1 MTRARNL
8 NQSLLRAARQ
18 QQFLDVIDRDL
29 AEARFRQHLRL
40 SPLGEEVVPLAKA
53 LGRVLSRDVISAVDV
68 PGFDRSRVDGFALRS
83 ADTAGATDECPRTLK
98 LNAEIL
104 TPGVVPTANVA
115 EGFATIVATG
125 GMIPRGA
132 DAVVMV
138 EHTDARER
146 LGHVLVDVYRTVS
159 PGAFIAA
166 SGSDIAQGET
176 VLRAGQ
182 VMTSREIGS
191 LAAIGLGEVK
201 VWRKPT
207 VAILSTGDELI
218 KPGGKCRLGGVY
230 DSNSSILAAAVEEA
244 GGAPVPFCIARD
256 NEEELDA
263 RIERALQCDMVLLSG
278 GTSKGAGDMAYRSV
292 SKLANPG
299 IVVHGVALKPGK
311 PLCLAVTGG
320 KPVVVLPGFPTSAIF
335 TFHEFV
341 APVIRAFAG
350 LPPERPE
357 TVKAAL
363 PARISSERG
372 RTEYV
377 MVSLVRNL
385 DGKLVAYPANKGSGS
400 VTAFGQ
406 ADGFFAVGA
415 QTETVFAGEE
425 VDVTLIGAHHALA
438 DLVIIGSHCVGLDLL
453 IGRVIGAGFSVRA
466 LNVGSTGGLTAAL
479 RGECD
484 IAGIHLMDPAT
495 GEYNR
500 PFLTPDL
507 QLATGYTRLQGIVFR
522 AGDPRFEGRN
532 AEQAAGEAGAD
543 PACLF
548 INRNAGSGTRILI
561 DRLLKGGQPSGYSN
575 QAKTH
580 NAVAAAVAQGRAD
593 WGVAIRTVAQQ
604 YGLGFL
610 PLQAEHYD
618 FVIPRNR
625 AQRAPVLCFLSL
637 LRNPS
642 VRASLQQL
650 GFEFEPPQEL

>member
-1 MTRARNL
+1 MTTGQNS
-8 NQSLLRAARQ
+8 NQNLLRAAQQ
-18 QQFLDVIDRDL
+18 QQFLDVIDRDV
-29 AEARFRQHLRL
+29 AEARFRQHIKLA
-40 SPLGEEVVPLAKA
+40 PLGEEAVPLAKA
-53 LGRVLSRDVISAVDV
+53 LGRVLSRDVVSAVDV
-68 PGFDRSRVDGFALRS
+68 PGFDRSRMDGFALRS
-83 ADTAGATDECPRTLK
+83 ADTAGATDDCPRTLK

-104 TPGVVPTANVA
+104 TPGFVPAINVA

-138 EHTDARER
+138 EQTDAEER
-146 LGHVLVDVYRTVS
+146 QGQVLLDVHRPVS
-159 PGAFIAA
+159 PGSFIAA
-166 SGSDIAQGET
+166 AGSDIAQGET

-182 VMTSREIGS
+182 IMTSREIGS
-191 LAAIGLGEVK
+191 LAAIGQGEVK

-207 VAILSTGDELI
+207 VAILSTGDELV
-218 KPGGKCRLGGVY
+218 KPGEPRRLGGVY
-230 DSNSSILAAAVEEA
+230 DSNSTIFAGAVEEA
-244 GGAPVPFCIARD
+244 GGMPVLLGIARD
-256 NEEELDA
+256 NEEEISALL
-263 RIERALQCDMVLLSG
+263 ERALQCDIVLLSG
-278 GTSKGAGDMAYRSV
+278 GTSKGAGDLAYRAV
-292 SKLANPG
+292 SKLTDPG

-311 PLCLAVTGG
+311 PLCLAVTNG

-350 LPPERPE
+350 LPPKRPE
-357 TVKAAL
+357 TVKATL
-363 PARISSERG
+363 PARISSDRG

-377 MVSLVRNL
+377 MVSLVRGL
-385 DGKLVAYPANKGSGS
+385 DGKLVAYPANKGSGA

-415 QTETVFAGEE
+415 QTETVAAGAE
-425 VDVTLIGAHHALA
+425 VEVTLIGAHHTLA

-466 LNVGSTGGLTAAL
+466 LNVGSSGGLTSAK

-500 PFLTPDL
+500 PFLTEDL
-507 QLATGYTRLQGIVFR
+507 ELATGYTRLQGIVFR
-522 AGDPRFEGRN
+522 TGDSRFEGHD
-532 AEQAAGEAGAD
+532 AEQAAEDASRD

-561 DRLLKGGQPSGYSN
+561 DRLLKGYQPSGYSN

-593 WGVAIRTVAQQ
+593 WGVAIRTVAHM

-610 PLQAEHYD
+610 PLQNEHYD
-618 FVIPRNR
+618 FVIPKNR
-625 AQRAPVLCFLSL
+625 AQRAPVLRFLSL
-637 LRNPS
+637 LQDPA

-650 GFEFEPPQEL
+650 GFEFEQAAG

>member
-1 MTRARNL
+1 MTTGQNS
-8 NQSLLRAARQ
+8 NQNLLRAAQQ
-18 QQFLDVIDRDL
+18 QQFLDVIDRDV
-29 AEARFRQHLRL
+29 AEARFRQHIKLA
-40 SPLGEEVVPLAKA
+40 PLGEEAVPLAKA
-53 LGRVLSRDVISAVDV
+53 LGRVLSRDVVSAVDV
-68 PGFDRSRVDGFALRS
+68 PGFDRSRMDGFALRS
-83 ADTAGATDECPRTLK
+83 ADTAGATDDCPRTLK

-104 TPGVVPTANVA
+104 TPGVVPAINVA

-138 EHTDARER
+138 EQTDAEER
-146 LGHVLVDVYRTVS
+146 QGQVLLDVHRPVS
-159 PGAFIAA
+159 PGSFIAA
-166 SGSDIAQGET
+166 AGSDIAQGET

-182 VMTSREIGS
+182 IMTSREIGS
-191 LAAIGLGEVK
+191 LAAIGQGEVK

-207 VAILSTGDELI
+207 VAILSTGDELV
-218 KPGGKCRLGGVY
+218 KPGEPRRLGGVY
-230 DSNSSILAAAVEEA
+230 DSNSTIFAGAVEEA
-244 GGAPVPFCIARD
+244 GGMPVLLGIARD
-256 NEEELDA
+256 NEEEISALL
-263 RIERALQCDMVLLSG
+263 ERALQCDIVLLSG
-278 GTSKGAGDMAYRSV
+278 GTSKGAGDLAYRAV
-292 SKLANPG
+292 SKLTDPG

-311 PLCLAVTGG
+311 PLCLAVTNG

-350 LPPERPE
+350 LPPKRPE
-357 TVKAAL
+357 TVKATL
-363 PARISSERG
+363 PARISSDRG

-377 MVSLVRNL
+377 MVSLVRGL
-385 DGKLVAYPANKGSGS
+385 DGKLVAYPANKGSGA

-415 QTETVFAGEE
+415 QTETVAAGAE
-425 VDVTLIGAHHALA
+425 VEVTLIGAHHTLA

-466 LNVGSTGGLTAAL
+466 LNVGSSGGLTSAK

-500 PFLTPDL
+500 PFLTEDL
-507 QLATGYTRLQGIVFR
+507 ELATGYTRLQGIVFR
-522 AGDPRFEGRN
+522 TGDSRFEGHD
-532 AEQAAGEAGAD
+532 AEQAAEDASRD

-561 DRLLKGGQPSGYSN
+561 DRLLKGYQPSGYSN

-593 WGVAIRTVAQQ
+593 WGVAIRTVAHM

-610 PLQAEHYD
+610 PLQNEHYD
-618 FVIPRNR
+618 FVIPKNR
-625 AQRAPVLCFLSL
+625 AQRAPVLRFLSL
-637 LRNPS
+637 LQDPA

-650 GFEFEPPQEL
+650 GFEFEQAAG

>member
-1 MTRARNL
+1 MA
-8 NQSLLRAARQ
+8 LLRAARQ
-18 QQFLDVIDRDL
+18 QQFLDVIDRDE
-29 AEARFRQHLRL
+29 AEARFRKHLKL
-40 SPLGEEVVPLAKA
+40 APLGEELIPLAKA
-53 LGRVLSRDVISAVDV
+53 LGRVLSRNVISQVDV
-68 PGFDRSRVDGFALRS
+68 PGFDRSRMDGFAVRS
-83 ADTAGATDECPRTLK
+83 IDTAGATDDSPRTLE

-104 TPGVVPTANVA
+104 TPGVVPETNVA
-115 EGFATIVATG
+115 AGSATVVATG

-138 EHTDARER
+138 EHTDAQER
-146 LGHVLVDVYRTVS
+146 LGHVQVDVYRTVS

-166 SGSDIAQGET
+166 AGSDIAQGET

-182 VMTSREIGS
+182 VLTSREIGC
-191 LAAIGLGEVK
+191 LAAIGLGEVN

-207 VAILSTGDELI
+207 VGIFSTGDELVA
-218 KPGGKCRLGGVY
+218 PGEERRLGGVY
-230 DSNSSILAAAVEEA
+230 DSNGAIFAGAVEEA
-244 GGAPVPFCIARD
+244 GGLPVPLGIAHD
-256 NEEELDA
+256 NEEEIAAML
-263 RIERALQCDMVLLSG
+263 ERALQCDIVLLSG
-278 GTSKGAGDMAYRSV
+278 GTSKGAGDLAYRAV
-292 SKLANPG
+292 SKLTGPG

-311 PLCLAVTGG
+311 PVCLAVTRG

-350 LPPERPE
+350 LPTKRPE
-357 TVKAAL
+357 TVKATL
-363 PARISSERG
+363 PARISSDRG

-377 MVSLVRNL
+377 MVSLVRGP
-385 DGKLVAYPANKGSGS
+385 DGKLIAYPTSKGSGS

-415 QTETVFAGEE
+415 QTEALPAGEE
-425 VDVTLIGAHHALA
+425 VDVTVIGAHHTLA

-453 IGRVIGAGFSVRA
+453 IDRVIGAGFSVRA
-466 LNVGSTGGLTAAL
+466 LNVGSNGGLTAAK

-484 IAGIHLMDPAT
+484 IAGIHLLDPAT

-500 PFLTPDL
+500 PFLTSDL

-522 AGDPRFEGRN
+522 TGDARFEGRE
-532 AEQAAGEAGAD
+532 AEQAAKEAAGD
-543 PACLF
+543 SACLF

-561 DRLLKGGQPSGYSN
+561 DGLLKGCQPAGYSN
-575 QAKTH
+575 QARTH

-618 FVIPRNR
+618 FVIPKNR
-625 AQRAPVLCFLSL
+625 AQRAPVLRFLAL
-637 LRNPS
+637 LQDPA
-642 VRASLQQL
+642 VRASLQHL
-650 GFEFEPPQEL
+650 GFEFEQSAL

>member
-1 MTRARNL
+1 MTTVQNSNTA
-8 NQSLLRAARQ
+8 LLRAARQ
-18 QQFLDVIDRDL
+18 QQFLDVIDRDE
-29 AEARFRQHLRL
+29 AEAQFRKHLKL
-40 SPLGEEVVPLAKA
+40 APLGEEAVPLPQA
-53 LGRVLSRDVISAVDV
+53 LGRVLSRNIVSEVDV
-68 PGFDRSRVDGFALRS
+68 PGFDRSRMDGFAVRS
-83 ADTAGATDECPRTLK
+83 SDTAGATDESPSVLE

-104 TPGVVPTANVA
+104 TPGVVPKTDVVK
-115 EGFATIVATG
+115 GFATIVATG

-138 EHTDARER
+138 EHTDAREQ
-146 LGHVLVDVYRTVS
+146 LGHVQVDVYRTVS

-166 SGSDIAQGET
+166 AGSDIAQGET

-182 VMTSREIGS
+182 VLTSREIGS
-191 LAAIGLGEVK
+191 LAAIGLGEVH

-207 VAILSTGDELI
+207 VGILSTGDELVA
-218 KPGGKCRLGGVY
+218 PGEVRNLGGVY
-230 DSNSSILAAAVEEA
+230 DSNGAIFASAVEEA
-244 GGAPVPFCIARD
+244 GGLPVPLGIARD
-256 NEEELDA
+256 NEEEIDVVLK
-263 RIERALQCDMVLLSG
+263 RALQCDIVLLSG
-278 GTSKGAGDMAYRSV
+278 GTSKGAGDLAYQAV
-292 SKLANPG
+292 SKLTDPG

-311 PLCLAVTGG
+311 PVCLAVTNG

-341 APVIRAFAG
+341 APVIRAYAG
-350 LPPERPE
+350 LPTERPE
-357 TVKAAL
+357 TVRATL
-363 PARISSERG
+363 SARISSDRG

-377 MVSLVRNL
+377 MVSLVRGL
-385 DGKLVAYPANKGSGS
+385 DGKLIAYPTSKGSGS

-415 QTETVFAGEE
+415 QTEAVSASKE
-425 VDVTLIGAHHALA
+425 VDVTLIGAHHTLA
-438 DLVIIGSHCVGLDLL
+438 DLIIIGSHCVGLDLL
-453 IGRVIGAGFSVRA
+453 IDHVIAAGFSVRA
-466 LNVGSTGGLTAAL
+466 LNVGSNGGLTAAK

-484 IAGIHLMDPAT
+484 IAGIHLLDPVS

-500 PFLTPDL
+500 PFLTGNL
-507 QLATGYTRLQGIVFR
+507 ELATGYIRLQGIVFR
-522 AGDPRFEGRN
+522 TGDARFEGRK
-532 AEQAAGEAGAD
+532 AEQAAEEASAD

-561 DRLLKGGQPSGYSN
+561 DGLLKGSQPAGYSN

-618 FVIPRNR
+618 FVIPKSR
-625 AQRAPVLCFLSL
+625 AQRAPVLRFLAL
-637 LRNPS
+637 LQDPA

-650 GFEFEPPQEL
+650 GFEFEQGSL